1 MRASTIN
8 QIQGAQRY
16 ANFPS
21 LHAVFATALF
31 AWPDVV
37 LLSQVSKAFPQVR
50 VGKAEAPTLLQRLT
64 NMSLTWAE
72 VQATFPAQQTADAA
86 E

>member
-1 MRASTIN
+1 MLMVISC
-8 QIQGAQRY
+8 QI
-16 ANFPS
+16 
-21 LHAVFATALF
+21 
-31 AWPDVV
+31 VV
-37 LLSQVSKAFPQVR
+37 LYLPQRLLHGLTWRRQPKTLRATSAQVR